1 MFSFNYSKECIG
13 TSLELTHYEV
23 KYSYS
28 KFEEISY
35 IGAGGGGMYFKICGP
50 SKVSPL
56 NNLRATVALCH
67 VIGIFTLF
75 L

>member
-35 IGAGGGGMYFKICGP
+35 IGAGGGVCILKSVAPPKF
-50 SKVSPL
+50 PL
-56 NNLRATVALCH
+56 
-67 VIGIFTLF
+67 
-75 L
+75 